1 MNTLIGN
8 ISSIET
14 SETLSLVKMAVD
26 DIIFTAIVIDTP
38 ETLAYLKIN
47 NAVKLYFKETE
58 VIISKT
64 VDLKISLQN
73 QIPCTISKINKG
85 VILAEISL
93 KFNTHSINAIITT
106 NACMQLNLQE
116 NEEIMA
122 LIKTNEI
129 SLAANG

>member
-8 ISSIET
+8 ITSIET

-26 DIIFTAIVIDTP
+26 DIVFTAIVIDTP
-38 ETLAYLKIN
+38 ETLAYLKTG

-73 QIPCTISKINKG
+73 QIPCRISKINKG
-85 VILAEISL
+85 IILAEITL
-93 KFNTHSINAIITT
+93 KFNTHTLTAIITT
-106 NACMQLNLQE
+106 NACVQLNLQE